1 MNRGIHTHRIAHPA
15 DLAFVGKTGALAD
28 WWPAM
33 IQQVLGHHN
42 RRLVAPHEQI
52 ALVAWDDIQAVH
64 HDDDVL
70 QVSDA
75 PRFRPGTRTIERQHD
90 RLATA
95 ADNQFTKL
103 EANVN
108 KVQTQIETKVGSL
121 KDSLESTL
129 EAKVGNLQV
138 NIQKHLDT
146 IQSTIAKVSKDLGS
160 RLDQHDAS
168 MTAFHEM

>member
-1 MNRGIHTHRIAHPA
+1 M
-15 DLAFVGKTGALAD
+15 
-28 WWPAM
+28 
-33 IQQVLGHHN
+33 
-42 RRLVAPHEQI
+42 
-52 ALVAWDDIQAVH
+52 
-64 HDDDVL
+64 
-70 QVSDA
+70 
-75 PRFRPGTRTIERQHD
+75 
-90 RLATA
+90 
-95 ADNQFTKL
+95 QFTKL

-129 EAKVGNLQV
+129 EAKVGSLQV

-168 MTAFHEM
+168 MTAFHEMNAHNAQTMQHCLANVAASATDLKHAATIQDTPRPWSASRRVIGDFALGSLMGRSDRRPMIRPC